1 MQLHPHYIY
10 MELAEKK
17 ELILAKYKLSF
28 DKDIAYT
35 AMELTDEEIEG
46 LDNDAKFQARLSCI
60 LTAEK
65 ENIIRKLRGFMDQ
78 TDDVKIAFQ
87 ATTDLGKILYPELF
101 KKLTPDVRVK
111 VSKDL
116 TQEEEDRIAKE
127 YGFLTGI
134 KNGKKSNH
142 SEAE

>member
-1 MQLHPHYIY
+1 

-78 TDDVKIAFQ
+78 ADDIKIAFQ

-134 KNGKKSNH
+134 KNGKKSNY
-142 SEAE
+142 SETE